1 MKIVPLEQKDIMLR
15 FLFPYKSYPAS
26 VNIMLVVLRLLFGG
40 LLMWHGLAKIADFES
55 LLGSFP
61 DPLGIGTRMS
71 LYLTIFAEVF
81 CSVGVILGAFYRLA
95 LLPIIFAMAIALL
108 VVHRGQPLAA
118 RELALVF
125 EAMFVL
131 LFIMGAGRYSLDN
144 IIATLLH
151 PESVAMGSGVQSS
164 TRQPDSEHPTDDAP
178 RQ

>member
-1 MKIVPLEQKDIMLR
+1 MLR

-40 LLMWHGLAKIADFES
+40 LLMWHGLTKIADFES

-81 CSVGVILGAFYRLA
+81 CSVGVIWGAFYRLA

-151 PESVAMGSGVQSS
+151 PESVAIGSGVQSS